1 MLQPIATIGRRSRR
15 LPAIARQ
22 RRPITV
28 ADTTADPAEADVE
41 AGIEADADAV
51 AVRGCQW
58 HARCGRST
66 LMHDVVSV
74 ARQYLPGRNLH
85 SWPNDGM

>member
-1 MLQPIATIGRRSRR
+1 MVQPIAYIARRPRG
-15 LPAIARQ
+15 LPAVPRQ
-22 RRPITV
+22 RCPITV
-28 ADTTADPAEADVE
+28 VDTTADRAEVDV
-41 AGIEADADAV
+41 EADADVGAGS
-51 AVRGCQW
+51 GCQW

-66 LMHDVVSV
+66 LMQDVVSV